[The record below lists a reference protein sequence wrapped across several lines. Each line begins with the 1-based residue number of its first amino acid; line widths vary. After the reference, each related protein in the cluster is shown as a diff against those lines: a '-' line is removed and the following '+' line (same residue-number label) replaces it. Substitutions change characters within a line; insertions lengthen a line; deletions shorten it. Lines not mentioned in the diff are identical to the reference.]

1 MCHVAELK
9 STDKKGIYFYY
20 PGLGLLKVGNL

>member
-9 STDKKGIYFYY
+9 SANKKGMHFYY
-20 PGLGLLKVGNL
+20 PGLALFKVGNL